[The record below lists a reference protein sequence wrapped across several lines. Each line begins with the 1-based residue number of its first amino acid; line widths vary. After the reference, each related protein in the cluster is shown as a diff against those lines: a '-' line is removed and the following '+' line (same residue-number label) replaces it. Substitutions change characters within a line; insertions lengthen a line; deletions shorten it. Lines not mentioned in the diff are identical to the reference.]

1 MGPGDAKWSAWPG
14 KGEVKNV
21 IFKGKYEHTLDAK
34 GRLFVPVKYREGLGD
49 SFVICQAFFQNC
61 LWAFSSQDFDEMA
74 EKMDFSLLDE
84 QAQGVERIFYASA
97 SDVEVDKAGRILV
110 PQSLR
115 EYAGL
120 EKDVVITGS
129 RNRIEIWD
137 KASYYEQCEADVANF
152 RSTLK
157 NLREQGVRL

>member
-1 MGPGDAKWSAWPG
+1 MGPGDAKWSIWRG

-84 QAQGVERIFYASA
+84 QARAWSAFLCQRQRCRGGQGRANPGSA
-97 SDVEVDKAGRILV
+97 KPA
-110 PQSLR
+110 
-115 EYAGL
+115 
-120 EKDVVITGS
+120 
-129 RNRIEIWD
+129 
-137 KASYYEQCEADVANF
+137 
-152 RSTLK
+152 
-157 NLREQGVRL
+157 

>member
-1 MGPGDAKWSAWPG
+1 M
-14 KGEVKNV
+14 
-21 IFKGKYEHTLDAK
+21 IFKGKYEHTMDAK

-49 SFVICQAFFQNC
+49 GFVICQAFYQSC

-84 QAQGVERIFYASA
+84 QAQSVERVFYSSA
-97 SDVEVDKAGRILV
+97 CDVEVDKAGRILV

-137 KASYYEQCEADVANF
+137 KPSYYTQCESDMSNF
-152 RSTLK
+152 RNTLK
-157 NLREQGVRL
+157 TLRDQGVRL

>member
-1 MGPGDAKWSAWPG
+1 
-14 KGEVKNV
+14 V
-21 IFKGKYEHTLDAK
+21 IFKGKYEHTVDAK

-49 SFVICQAFFQNC
+49 TFVICQAFFQNC

-84 QAQGVERIFYASA
+84 QAQGVERVFYSSA
-97 SDVEVDKAGRILV
+97 CDVEVDKAGRILL

-115 EYAGL
+115 DYAGL
-120 EKDVVITGS
+120 GKDVVITGS

-137 KASYYEQCEADVANF
+137 KAAYDNQCETDIANF
-152 RSTLK
+152 RGTLK
-157 NLREQGVRL
+157 TLREQGVRL

>member
-1 MGPGDAKWSAWPG
+1 
-14 KGEVKNV
+14 V

-34 GRLFVPVKYREGLGD
+34 GRLFVPAKYREGLGD
-49 SFVICQAFFQNC
+49 GFVVCQAFFQNC
-61 LWAFSSQDFDEMA
+61 LWAFSCDDFDEMA

-84 QAQGVERIFYASA
+84 QAQSVERVFYASA
-97 SDVEVDKAGRILV
+97 CDVDVDKAGRILL
-110 PQSLR
+110 PQNLR
-115 EYAGL
+115 DYASL

-137 KASYYEQCEADVANF
+137 KNTYYEQHQADVTNF